1 MKRISIVV
9 LTTSLLLTIL
19 LPSCRKN
26 TDTGAYGYSYWT
38 GAIPNSYYMYNVMG
52 EPGRTVTG
60 KPFLVMK
67 YDKVTLQVVDCEFGL
82 SEVTQTGYS
91 TPSGI
96 GVAPEPTLNASTIDY
111 QSKLGLVSPVDLLV
125 EWNISGYT
133 TKDSVVNGYQSF
145 SFHRK
150 GSGVGGV
157 VYDEAFNF
165 IYNNVSMRGTMQ
177 NADTVYYLG
186 SQSDSVGFHLL
197 KL

>member
-1 MKRISIVV
+1 MKRISKLVFAALI
-9 LTTSLLLTIL
+9 SLITLA
-19 LPSCRKN
+19 SCKKN
-26 TDTGAYGYSYWT
+26 ADTGAYGYSYWT
-38 GAIPNSYYMYNVMG
+38 GAIPNSYYMYNIMG

-67 YDKVTLQVVDCEFGL
+67 YDKVTLQVIDCEFGL

-111 QSKLGLVSPVDLLV
+111 QSKLDLVSPVDLLV

-133 TKDSVVNGYQSF
+133 TKDSVINGYQSF

-150 GSGVGGV
+150 SSGIGGIQ
-157 VYDEAFNF
+157 YDDAFHF
-165 IYNNVSMRGTMQ
+165 TYDNVSLHGTMQ
-177 NADTVYYLG
+177 NIDTVYYLG
-186 SQSDSVGFHLL
+186 NQSDSVGFNLL

>member
-9 LTTSLLLTIL
+9 LTASLLLTIL
-19 LPSCRKN
+19 LSSCRKN

-150 GSGVGGV
+150 GSGIGGV

>member
-1 MKRISIVV
+1 MNRISKVIFAALLVV
-9 LTTSLLLTIL
+9 LSTTS
-19 LPSCRKN
+19 CKKN

-38 GAIPNSYYMYNVMG
+38 GAIPNSYYMYNIMG

-67 YDKVTLQVVDCEFGL
+67 YDKVTLQVIDCEFGF

-96 GVAPEPTLNASTIDY
+96 GVAPEPTLSASGIDY

-133 TKDSVVNGYQSF
+133 TKDSIINGYQTF
-145 SFHRK
+145 SFDRK
-150 GSGVGGV
+150 ASGVGGIR
-157 VYDEAFNF
+157 YDAAFHF
-165 IYNNVSMRGTMQ
+165 TYNNVSMHGTML
-177 NADTVYYLG
+177 NTDTVYYLG
-186 SQSDSVGFHLL
+186 SQSDSVGFNML